1 MPEYRPDRLFDLTD
15 RVIIV
20 TGGGKGLGGV
30 YSGHLSSLGAKIGV
44 ADIDARAA
52 EATTQAISERQGQA
66 LCLPTDVSDA
76 ASVERMAS
84 AVIERW
90 GRIDGLVN
98 NAALMSVLPRQEDR
112 FQIEEAEWDK
122 VFEVNLKGMFL
133 CCRAVF
139 PVMREQGS
147 GKIVNISSGRIFE
160 GTPFRL
166 HYTTSKAGV
175 VGLTRALAREVGSH
189 NICVNAL
196 SPGLTLSDTQ
206 IATSSQAYISTHEEG
221 RAFKRVQVPEDLLG
235 PLTFLLAP
243 ASNFMTGQTI
253 NVDGGRSMH

>member
-1 MPEYRPDRLFDLTD
+1 MPDRGADRLFDLTD
-15 RVIIV
+15 RVIVV
-20 TGGGKGLGGV
+20 TGGGKGLGGA
-30 YSGHLSSLGAKIGV
+30 YSRHLAGLGAKVVV
-44 ADIDARAA
+44 ADIDAHASEETT
-52 EATTQAISERQGQA
+52 EAILGRQGQA

-84 AVIERW
+84 AVADRW

-98 NAALMSVLPRQEDR
+98 NAALMSVLPRRDW
-112 FQIEEAEWDK
+112 FQIDEAEWDK

-139 PVMREQGS
+139 PMMKAQGA

-206 IATSSQAYISTHEEG
+206 IATSSQAYISAHEEG
-221 RAFKRVQVPEDLLG
+221 RAFKRFQVPEDLLG

-243 ASNFMTGQTI
+243 ASDFMTGQTI
-253 NVDGGRSMH
+253 NVDGGRAMH